1 MRRGTGSHTV
11 PKVPTYDL
19 KPSMSAFEVTDEVEK
34 RIASGEYD
42 CIILNYANCDM
53 VGHTGVTEAAVEA
66 VETVDTCVDRVVEA
80 IRKVG
85 GSVILTADH
94 GNAEKMVDHESGGP
108 HTAHTNNPVPLI
120 FIDDNRRDVTIR
132 EGGRLADIAPTLLE
146 LMGLPKPPDMTG
158 ESLLK

>member
-1 MRRGTGSHTV
+1 
-11 PKVPTYDL
+11 
-19 KPSMSAFEVTDEVEK
+19 
-34 RIASGEYD
+34 
-42 CIILNYANCDM
+42 
-53 VGHTGVTEAAVEA
+53 VG
-66 VETVDTCVDRVVEA
+66 RVVEA